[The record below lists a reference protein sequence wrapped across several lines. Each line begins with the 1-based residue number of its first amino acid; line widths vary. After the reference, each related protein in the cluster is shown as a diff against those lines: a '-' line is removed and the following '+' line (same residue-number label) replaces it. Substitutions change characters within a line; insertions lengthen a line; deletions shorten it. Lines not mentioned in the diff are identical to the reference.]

1 MNMIKYNAKRK
12 IISAAVTALL
22 IWTAVWPT
30 ISVKAEG
37 QDTLKVAQY
46 VKSTDLQK
54 QTDGSYKG
62 EWQAEIPMSQ
72 LMQPYE
78 DMMREYGNNFPWDP
92 ATCDTSASIYY
103 EVKFP
108 QGVNL
113 AQPTHSSNSAM
124 FSNNEISYSKT
135 ATSYKFRLKLQDANW
150 GQIYQSY
157 LADKQNNS
165 LVKLSV
171 PYTLTAEQYEKFRQ
185 EQAKIEGNGDFSFCA
200 SGTMC
205 RWGMGKK
212 SFLTDK
218 AYTPLLGG
226 KSESQDVKTLPDAV
240 INLNADL
247 EVNGDTQNK
256 AIYQTE
262 FNKPLTLTGKL
273 QVRKIQEL
281 LQAIETSF
289 NKQQPVTERA
299 ATADSPKSAADKI
312 AVENL
317 ETLFV
322 AQLTLPQGLSFN
334 KEQKPVLSGD
344 NGQFAITGSSY
355 SNQDKTL
362 KVEMSTTDTG
372 NIKTFADLKKHV
384 LGADEFLK
392 VSIAG
397 VHFDAS
403 SKPNTPYQ
411 IVGKISGKFSG
422 CAKLGETKVKF
433 NFNWNGV
440 QDKDSKD
447 STVKDNNEQI
457 LLTVSYVKTAPES
470 TPPTAETSVP
480 VPTVTKDEGKIVT
493 TKPRVAKTGEL
504 VSTATG
510 WGVLLTVAAACL
522 LRHKRQN

>member
-1 MNMIKYNAKRK
+1 MDMNKHNVKCK
-12 IISAAVTALL
+12 LISAAVTALL

-62 EWQAEIPMSQ
+62 EWQAEIPMWQ
-72 LMQPYE
+72 VMQPHE
-78 DMMREYGNNFPWDP
+78 EMMREYGNNFPWDP
-92 ATCDTSASIYY
+92 GTCDTSASIYY

-124 FSNNEISYSKT
+124 FSNNEISCIDHNNNTDVKKRYNGYEFK
-135 ATSYKFRLKLQDANW
+135 LKLQDVNW
-150 GQIYQSY
+150 GGIYQSY

-205 RWGMGKK
+205 RWGVGKK

-226 KSESQDVKTLPDAV
+226 KSESQDVKTMPDAV

-262 FNKPLTLTGKL
+262 FDKPLTLTGKL

-289 NKQQPVTERA
+289 NKQQPDAERA

-334 KEQKPVLSGD
+334 KEQKPVLSGA

-372 NIKTFADLKKHV
+372 NIKTFAD
-384 LGADEFLK
+384 
-392 VSIAG
+392 
-397 VHFDAS
+397 
-403 SKPNTPYQ
+403 
-411 IVGKISGKFSG
+411 
-422 CAKLGETKVKF
+422 
-433 NFNWNGV
+433 
-440 QDKDSKD
+440 
-447 STVKDNNEQI
+447 
-457 LLTVSYVKTAPES
+457 
-470 TPPTAETSVP
+470 
-480 VPTVTKDEGKIVT
+480 
-493 TKPRVAKTGEL
+493 
-504 VSTATG
+504 
-510 WGVLLTVAAACL
+510 
-522 LRHKRQN
+522 